1 MRLTG
6 WMRRGDGLRRF
17 SSLEASLN
25 RTISVLNASI
35 TRLNRKYSELEER
48 AKVYF
53 ERCVSHLSSGDE
65 EHAKLYAEEI
75 MQLKRLARVIMS
87 NLLLMEQVK
96 IRLETVAELTEVLAL
111 VVSIRQLLSHVAS
124 EVSSVSPDVSEN
136 LKLLSQEIE
145 TIVATTS
152 AGIPTP
158 SPSHTLVLEDEALRV
173 LEEAKRIATEQ
184 IRMSF
189 PDAPVMTDREKI
201 VYDTITSMDET
212 DGFDIDTVC
221 GVTGLTRGEVEDALE
236 ELARKGLI
244 EISYTEDN

>member
-1 MRLTG
+1 MG
-6 WMRRGDGLRRF
+6 WKRRGDGHRRF
-17 SSLEASLN
+17 TSLEISLN
-25 RTISVLNASI
+25 RTISVLNAS
-35 TRLNRKYSELEER
+35 TARLNRKYSELEEK

-53 ERCVSHLSSGDE
+53 ERCVAHLSSGDE

-75 MQLKRLARVIMS
+75 MQLRRLAKVIMS

-124 EVSSVSPDVSEN
+124 EVSSISPDVSEN
-136 LKLLSQEIE
+136 LKLLSEEIE

-152 AGIPTP
+152 SGIPAPP
-158 SPSHTLVLEDEALRV
+158 SSQPTSLEDEALRV
-173 LEEAKRIATEQ
+173 LEEAKRIATER

-201 VYDTITSMDET
+201 VYDVITSMDEA
-212 DGFDIDTVC
+212 DGFDIDRVC
-221 GVTGLTRGEVEDALE
+221 GATGLTRGEVEDALE

-244 EISYTEDN
+244 EISYAEAN